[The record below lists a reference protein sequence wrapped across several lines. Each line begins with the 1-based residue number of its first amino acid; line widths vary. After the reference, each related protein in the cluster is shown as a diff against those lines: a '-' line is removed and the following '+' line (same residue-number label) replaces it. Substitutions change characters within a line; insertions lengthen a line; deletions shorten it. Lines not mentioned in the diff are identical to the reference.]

1 MHVDFDELIITTI
14 RRIEDRLRAVENS
27 LANIE
32 GQQLGKRGVGK
43 VVLGVATVSAA
54 IGSLVGVVFSIL

>member
-32 GQQLGKRGVGK
+32 GQQLGKQGVGK

>member
-14 RRIEDRLRAVENS
+14 RRIEDRLRSVENS

-32 GQQLGKRGVGK
+32 GQQLGKQGVGK
-43 VVLGVATVSAA
+43 FVLGVATVSAA
-54 IGSLVGVVFSIL
+54 IGSVVGAVIAII

>member
-32 GQQLGKRGVGK
+32 GQQLGKQGVGK
-43 VVLGVATVSAA
+43 VVLSVATVSAA